1 MDWSGDPTTLTGG
14 EKIFLHLLDSSGS
27 LIGQIDPELRMDA
40 EEASF
45 SFGLPLP
52 STLPS
57 GPLRLVAGLYD
68 ITLEGAPKILRVDG
82 TDSLVVANFQ
92 NVLCDTSGR

>member
-1 MDWSGDPTTLTGG
+1 MDWSGDPTTQTGG

-40 EEASF
+40 EEASY

-82 TDSLVVANFQ
+82 TDSLVLANFQ
-92 NVLCDTSGR
+92 NVLCDTCDR